1 LSGISLNFP
10 GSFAGKTIRSGSINV
25 STNKYRFWSTIFRN
39 KKMIQGA
46 TVDRE
51 RMSILLQ
58 VDWKSVFVPT
68 VSLVEI
74 ILRGSMIYL
83 LIFVLMRLRRRQAG
97 GLGIAD
103 LLVVVMIADAAQNA
117 MAGEYKSVTEGF
129 VLVGTIVFWDYLL
142 DYLSYRFPGFRH
154 WITPSPL
161 PLIQDGKMVRRN
173 MRQEL
178 VTREELMEHLREQG
192 IEDITDVKEA
202 CLEGDGQISVIK
214 KEPDKEVKKQD
225 KKGIG

>member
-1 LSGISLNFP
+1 
-10 GSFAGKTIRSGSINV
+10 
-25 STNKYRFWSTIFRN
+25 
-39 KKMIQGA
+39 
-46 TVDRE
+46 
-51 RMSILLQ
+51 
-58 VDWKSVFVPT
+58 
-68 VSLVEI
+68 
-74 ILRGSMIYL
+74 
-83 LIFVLMRLRRRQAG
+83 
-97 GLGIAD
+97 
-103 LLVVVMIADAAQNA
+103 MIADAAQNA